1 MPLVIICVR
10 VHVCIVGSKL
20 ACKGMHGGQRLTVF
34 SSFVFLPYLLK
45 QNCLLNLGLGVLPI
59 LF

>member
-1 MPLVIICVR
+1 MLLVIICVR
-10 VHVCIVGSKL
+10 VCIVGSKL